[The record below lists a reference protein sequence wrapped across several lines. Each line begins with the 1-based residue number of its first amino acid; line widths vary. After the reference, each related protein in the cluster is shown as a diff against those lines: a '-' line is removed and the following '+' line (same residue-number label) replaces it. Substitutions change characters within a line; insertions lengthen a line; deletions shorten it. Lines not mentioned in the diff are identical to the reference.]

1 MKLIAVLALALA
13 TGLQEP
19 PPDNRLYGRVYT
31 SGGNVYEGYVRWD
44 RNEGSWVDVLDGSKE
59 LPGEN
64 LRQAQE
70 LDDRYD
76 RDRRRSRGI
85 RFLGIRI
92 SWDEDEDEIT
102 SATSGIR
109 FGHVR
114 TLEALDSR
122 SAVLVLKPGAEV
134 EFSGRSTDIGRLL
147 RALTIED
154 AEAGEIEL
162 KWRDIESID
171 FMEAPSDLPDSR
183 ASHLYGTMQTYS
195 GLEFTGYVAWDAD
208 EILGPDVLDG
218 EEDGRPRKIPFDRI
232 VSIERAGSSA
242 ARVVLENGEALTLR
256 GTNDVDDGNRG
267 IAISDPALGQVTVD
281 WGDFESV
288 TFHTVSGS
296 AGAYADF
303 DGGQRLYGVVETER
317 GREVEGFIRWDDFER
332 LTLAR

>member
-31 SGGNVYEGYVRWD
+31 SGGDVYEGYLRWD
-44 RNEGSWVDVLDGSKE
+44 RNEGSWGDVLDGSKE
-59 LPGEN
+59 LPWEN

-85 RFLGIRI
+85 RFLGTRI

-114 TLEALDSR
+114 TLEVLDSW
-122 SAVLVLKPGAEV
+122 SAVLVLKSGAEV
-134 EFSGRSTDIGRLL
+134 EFSSGSTDIGRSL

-154 AEAGEIEL
+154 PEAGEIEL

-171 FMEAPSDLPDSR
+171 FMEAPSDLPDPR
-183 ASHLYGTMQTYS
+183 ASRLYGTMETYS
-195 GLEFTGYVAWDAD
+195 RLEFTGYVAWDAD
-208 EILGPDVLDG
+208 EILGSDVLDG

-232 VSIERAGSSA
+232 ASIERAGSSA

-256 GTNDVDDGNRG
+256 GTNDVDRDNKG
-267 IAISDPALGQVTVD
+267 I
-281 WGDFESV
+281 
-288 TFHTVSGS
+288 
-296 AGAYADF
+296 
-303 DGGQRLYGVVETER
+303 VVEQEDGSHVLVR
-317 GREVEGFIRWDDFER
+317 SDDFER